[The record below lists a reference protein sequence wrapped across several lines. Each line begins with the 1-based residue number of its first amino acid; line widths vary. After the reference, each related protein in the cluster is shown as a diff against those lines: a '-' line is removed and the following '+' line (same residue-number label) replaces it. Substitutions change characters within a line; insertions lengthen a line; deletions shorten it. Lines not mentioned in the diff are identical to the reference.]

1 MVPEAAVKLENLRVD
16 YREGEQEGPASS
28 NGTQALLRCILVQQ
42 VVSNPNFLDGLQN
55 HPRFSTN
62 DLESL
67 AEFAVQADDVIVEY
81 GLIGSVQWSIT
92 LKDAYTDVK
101 DLL

>member
-81 GLIGSVQWSIT
+81 GLVGNVQWSIT